1 MRILRPPFAPL
12 LVALS
17 FLTILPV
24 GIAHATD
31 REISRSRAWYP
42 LVGLLYGAMLVAI
55 AALADLLSLRPLLT
69 AALLTA
75 ALAVANRFLHLDGL
89 MDICDGL
96 WGGQTPARRLEI
108 MRDSRVGAF
117 AVAGAATILLLKY
130 SALATLLDGPLLDS
144 AGPDGAG
151 LDGTPLDSAG
161 LDGALLDGAGLD
173 GALLDGAGLDGK
185 GAIWHALLFFPTAS
199 RWTMTLLLTAF
210 PYGRPQGIGAAF
222 AAAGRPWLAT
232 GWALLTALII
242 AAATGGLAG
251 ALILAALSA
260 LALLFGW
267 TASRQLGGGLTGD
280 CYGAANEIAETA
292 ALIALAAIA
301 RHPWFAPL
309 WFAHL

>member
-1 MRILRPPFAPL
+1 MRFLRPPFAPL

-130 SALATLLDGPLLDS
+130 GALATLLDGALLNGAGPDGALLGS
-144 AGPDGAG
+144 AGPDGALLG
-151 LDGTPLDSAG
+151 SAG
-161 LDGALLDGAGLD
+161 LDGALLDS
-173 GALLDGAGLDGK
+173 AGLDGK

-242 AAATGGLAG
+242 SAAAGGLAG
-251 ALILAALSA
+251 ALLLAALSA

-292 ALIALAAIA
+292 ALIALAAITP
-301 RHPWFAPL
+301 HPWFAPL
-309 WFAHL
+309 WFGHL

>member
-24 GIAHATD
+24 GIAAATD

-89 MDICDGL
+89 MDICDGI
-96 WGGQTPARRLEI
+96 WGGHTPARRLEI

-130 SALATLLDGPLLDS
+130 SALATLLDSAGPDS
-144 AGPDGAG
+144 AGPDGAL
-151 LDGTPLDSAG
+151 LDSALLGSAG
-161 LDGALLDGAGLD
+161 LDGALLD

-210 PYGRPQGIGAAF
+210 PYGRRQGIGAAF

-242 AAATGGLAG
+242 SAAAGGLAG
-251 ALILAALSA
+251 VLLLAAVSA

-292 ALIALAAIA
+292 ALIALAAITP
-301 RHPWFAPL
+301 HPWFAPL
-309 WFAHL
+309 WFGYL

>member
-1 MRILRPPFAPL
+1 MTARGTMARGTTGKALRLLRTVFAPL

-24 GIAHATD
+24 GVADATD

-42 LVGLLYGAMLVAI
+42 LVGLLYGALLVGI
-55 AALADLLSLRPLLT
+55 AALAELLSLRPMLT

-96 WGGQTPARRLEI
+96 WGGHTPARRLEI

-117 AVAGAATILLLKY
+117 AVAGAAIILLIKY
-130 SALATLLDGPLLDS
+130 GALTTL
-144 AGPDGAG
+144 
-151 LDGTPLDSAG
+151 
-161 LDGALLDGAGLD
+161 LDGALLDSAGLEGTRPGGAGPD
-173 GALLDGAGLDGK
+173 AK
-185 GAIWHALLFFPTAS
+185 GPVWHVLLFFPTAS

-210 PYGRPQGIGAAF
+210 PYGRSQGIGTAF

-242 AAATGGLAG
+242 SAAAGGLAG
-251 ALILAALSA
+251 VLILAAVSA

-292 ALIALAAIA
+292 ALIALAAVA
-301 RHPWFAPL
+301 APRWFAPP
-309 WFAHL
+309 FALL

>member
-1 MRILRPPFAPL
+1 MRFLRTVFAPL

-24 GIAHATD
+24 GVSDATD

-42 LVGLLYGAMLVAI
+42 LVGLLYGALLVAI
-55 AALADLLSLRPLLT
+55 AALAELLSLRPMLT
-69 AALLTA
+69 AALLVA

-117 AVAGAATILLLKY
+117 AVAGAAIILLIKY
-130 SALATLLDGPLLDS
+130 GALATLLDG
-144 AGPDGAG
+144 AR
-151 LDGTPLDSAG
+151 
-161 LDGALLDGAGLD
+161 
-173 GALLDGAGLDGK
+173 LDGK
-185 GAIWHALLFFPTAS
+185 GAVWDDLLFFPVAS

-210 PYGRPQGIGAAF
+210 PYGRRQGIGAAF

-242 AAATGGLAG
+242 SAATGGLAG
-251 ALILAALSA
+251 ALILAAISA

-267 TASRQLGGGLTGD
+267 AASRQLGGGLTGD

-292 ALIALAAIA
+292 ALVALAAIA
-301 RHPWFAPL
+301 AQRWFDPL
-309 WFAHL
+309 WFGGP